1 MVRIVVYSEYNCKNG
16 QLCIPTQVW
25 AGTVLL
31 SFVNTM
37 KLSEWSVLLH
47 KLPYGSANLI
57 VIMLHLWSP
66 VIIC

>member
-1 MVRIVVYSEYNCKNG
+1 MVRILVYSEYNCKNG
-16 QLCIPTQVW
+16 QLSIPTLVW

-31 SFVNTM
+31 SFVNAM
-37 KLSEWSVLLH
+37 KLREWSVLLH
-47 KLPYGSANLI
+47 KLPYGNANLI